1 MDELSLGAGN
11 STKSFQHF
19 KVNVNHYLLD
29 HVWEFKLLSVKKLHY
44 SWWSSE
50 KKNLALNVFL
60 RIGGFFCQKKML
72 LVESARKGAV
82 DQQHI
87 YKVWLQINFCIILK

>member
-19 KVNVNHYLLD
+19 KVNANHYLLD
-29 HVWEFKLLSVKKLHY
+29 QVRDYKVKKLHN

-60 RIGGFFCQKKML
+60 RNRRIFFVKK
-72 LVESARKGAV
+72 
-82 DQQHI
+82 I
-87 YKVWLQINFCIILK
+87 FTC